1 MADIL
6 DKDSKTN
13 LKMLKKLTEDME
25 KAKKMMREQNGNSNK
40 YASWKS
46 YSDNI
51 KRQEEYLKK

>member
-25 KAKKMMREQNGNSNK
+25 KAKKMIREQNGNCNK

-46 YSDNI
+46 
-51 KRQEEYLKK
+51 